1 MMTTPAAL
9 ASALGSWS
17 TYYGDHQAASV
28 GIRFLHL
35 AGLLVGGGTAVRT
48 DWGLVSA
55 RRAVDARAAMLQQ
68 LARAHRAVVPSLV
81 LVVFTGVAMATAD
94 LDTFL
99 ASRVFWFKMS
109 LFATLLANGTM
120 ILVAERRVRASGAA
134 RWTPLAV
141 VSAASL
147 TLWFVLLLVGTWLT
161 VAA

>member
-1 MMTTPAAL
+1 MTMPAAVTT
-9 ASALGSWS
+9 ALGSWS

-48 DWGLVSA
+48 DWGLVWA
-55 RRAVDARAAMLQQ
+55 RRAVDARAAMLEQ
-68 LARAHRAVVPSLV
+68 LAASHRVVVSSLV
-81 LVVFTGVAMATAD
+81 LVVLTGAAMATAD
-94 LDTFL
+94 VDAFL
-99 ASRVFWFKMS
+99 ASRVFWLKMG

-120 ILVAERRVRASGAA
+120 ILVAERRVRSSTAA
-134 RWTPLAV
+134 LWAPLAL
-141 VSAASL
+141 VSAISL